1 MQRNQTQSDA
11 LRVWGPSSTCMQRNQ
26 THSGWH
32 SQGGGTFVTDD
43 ERNQML
49 RADDERN
56 QAQSGAIRVA
66 DVSALGGVEALH
78 RDLDATQHGAR
89 VAQRL
94 AAKDGREGPR
104 RDRAERLVPVG
115 RGGGA
120 APGGGGVGGGGGGGG
135 GSAVV
140 STCMQLRD
148 RAERLVPE
156 RLEHT
161 DALRCTQM
169 HSDAL
174 RCTRAS
180 RAHALGRLPACSVAP

>member
-115 RGGGA
+115 RGGG
-120 APGGGGVGGGGGGGG
+120 G